1 MNLKTLHTYLGDLLQ
16 AGVQPDLP
24 VVSLVESW
32 PCEIYDV
39 AMLTGD
45 YSGDPHP
52 KLPAFAH
59 RTGAMLVLVPI
70 TEDVSELLN
79 PRDDTGVT
87 THIGNDLPLDS
98 PYPD

>member
-16 AGVQPDLP
+16 AGVPPDLP
-24 VVSLVESW
+24 VVGLVESW
-32 PCEIYDV
+32 PREISDV

-52 KLPAFAH
+52 KLITYAH

-79 PRDDTGVT
+79 PREETGIA
-87 THIGNDLPLDS
+87 THVGTDLPIDP